1 MSQRDRMLLAGATV
15 IALIGAFWLL
25 ALAPKRRD
33 LHKLDNNVQKSE
45 QSYQAAR
52 DDAQQL
58 AEARLQFPSA
68 YASLVRLGKAVPTSS
83 DVPSLVVQLDQAAA
97 SAGVD
102 FRKISLNTT
111 QVGTAPT
118 PAPAATTPPASSSSS
133 GTSGTSGAQGST
145 STSSSSQSG
154 TSTATSTP
162 DANALTAAVLPIGA
176 TVGPAGLPVLRF
188 NISFQGSFFKM
199 ADLLHN
205 MRKLV
210 ARRNRNLI
218 VSGRLLTIDGISLSE
233 GDFGF
238 PAVKATIAATAYL
251 VPASQGL
258 LNGAT
263 SQGPDGASTAG
274 ATPASATTGSST
286 PPAALVTAP

>member
-15 IALIGAFWLL
+15 IALMGAFWLL
-25 ALAPKRRD
+25 ALAPKRSD
-33 LHKLDNNVQKSE
+33 LHKLDNDVQKSE

-52 DDAQQL
+52 DDAQRL
-58 AEARLQFPSA
+58 ADARLQFPSA

-83 DVPSLVVQLDQAAA
+83 DVPSLVVQLDQAAS

-118 PAPAATTPPASSSSS
+118 PAPAATTTPPASSSSS
-133 GTSGTSGAQGST
+133 GSGTTGAQGST
-145 STSSSSQSG
+145 STS
-154 TSTATSTP
+154 TP
-162 DANALTAAVLPIGA
+162 VANALTAATLPIGA
-176 TVGPAGLPVLRF
+176 TMGPAGLPTLRF
-188 NISFQGSFFKM
+188 NFSFQGSFFKM
-199 ADLLHN
+199 ADLIHN
-205 MRKLV
+205 IRKLV

-238 PAVKATIAATAYL
+238 PKVKASIAATAYL

-263 SQGPDGASTAG
+263 AQGPDGASTATP
-274 ATPASATTGSST
+274 TPASATTGSST
-286 PPAALVTAP
+286 PPAAVVTAP